1 MKEYLN
7 GLYKEYSDVQG
18 MTESECMREYDAPKA
33 EILADYEREIDWYE
47 NEIYNKWYYGRNG
60 NLGSVFISII
70 QVLW

>member
-33 EILADYEREIDWYE
+33 EIIADYEREIDWYE
-47 NEIYNKWYYGRNG
+47 NEIYNK
-60 NLGSVFISII
+60 
-70 QVLW
+70 